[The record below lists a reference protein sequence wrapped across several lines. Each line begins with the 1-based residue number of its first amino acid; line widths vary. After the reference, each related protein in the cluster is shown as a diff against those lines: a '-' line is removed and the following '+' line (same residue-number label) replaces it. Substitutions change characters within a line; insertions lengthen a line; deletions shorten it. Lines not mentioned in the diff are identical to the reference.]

1 MLGGTLQTHR
11 TMIKKIYNIFLDDNK
26 IGTTELEKAD
36 APMGGVFGKI
46 NFINIA
52 SGYDFFKAVCETNG
66 IELVSDFPEDRLILT
81 RTINNITVKNEQ
93 GKEIKGVGNQISGMD
108 SDEFEISLEGIP
120 DPFYEEEF
128 PHHVKA
134 YREMFKDKQ

>member
-1 MLGGTLQTHR
+1 
-11 TMIKKIYNIFLDDNK
+11 MIKKIYNIFLDDNK
-26 IGTTELEKAD
+26 IGATELEKAD

-46 NFINIA
+46 NFINIT
-52 SGYDFFKAVCETNG
+52 SGYDFFEAVCVTNC

-93 GKEIKGVGNQISGMD
+93 GKEIKGVGNQISSMD

-120 DPFYEEEF
+120 YPFYEEEF